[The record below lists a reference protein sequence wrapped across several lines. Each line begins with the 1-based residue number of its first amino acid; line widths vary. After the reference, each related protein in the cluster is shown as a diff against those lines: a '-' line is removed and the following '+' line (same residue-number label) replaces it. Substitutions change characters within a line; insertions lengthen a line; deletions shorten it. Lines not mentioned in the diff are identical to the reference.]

1 MVLILAIDDNNIT
14 ITLNFNPNSSD
25 NKTNIVLPFEIK
37 DDFKSLK
44 INFEYSPKTLED
56 KAKEIKIAEDCLEK
70 YGEVQEGNIENYL
83 PIKNLVTVS
92 LDSSREY
99 LGAAH
104 RQSNKQEHI
113 ISPTFSSAGFFKT
126 DIAKGEWKIT
136 LNVHSVSCDVDYKIT
151 VEGEEK

>member
-1 MVLILAIDDNNIT
+1 MVLLNKT
-14 ITLNFNPNSSD
+14 GKITLAD

-92 LDSSREY
+92 LDSS
-99 LGAAH
+99 
-104 RQSNKQEHI
+104 NKQEHI
-113 ISPTFSSAGFFKT
+113 ISPAFSSAGFFKT

>member
-1 MVLILAIDDNNIT
+1 MVLLNKT
-14 ITLNFNPNSSD
+14 GKITLAY

-44 INFEYSPKTLED
+44 INFKYSPKTLED
-56 KAKEIKIAEDCLEK
+56 KAKEIEIAEDCLEK

-104 RQSNKQEHI
+104 RQSNKQ
-113 ISPTFSSAGFFKT
+113 
-126 DIAKGEWKIT
+126 
-136 LNVHSVSCDVDYKIT
+136 
-151 VEGEEK
+151 

>member
-1 MVLILAIDDNNIT
+1 MVLLNKT
-14 ITLNFNPNSSD
+14 GKITLAY

-44 INFEYSPKTLED
+44 INFKYSPKTLED
-56 KAKEIKIAEDCLEK
+56 KAKEIKIAEDCLKK

-126 DIAKGEWKIT
+126 EITQGEWKIT
-136 LNVHSVSCDVDYKIT
+136 LNVHAVSCDVDYKIT

>member
-1 MVLILAIDDNNIT
+1 MLG
-14 ITLNFNPNSSD
+14 
-25 NKTNIVLPFEIK
+25 
-37 DDFKSLK
+37 
-44 INFEYSPKTLED
+44 
-56 KAKEIKIAEDCLEK
+56 K

-113 ISPTFSSAGFFKT
+113 ISPDFRLPDF
-126 DIAKGEWKIT
+126 
-136 LNVHSVSCDVDYKIT
+136 
-151 VEGEEK
+151 